1 MTDRAAALWLDVL
14 GGLVAAVSHEVNNSL
29 NGIAVNLAVVTSRLA
44 GPSTGGDLVSRTAPF
59 AEKATAQFELAN
71 ELIQSV
77 VALVRPAAADPR
89 KIVGP
94 LAVVAGAAVARH
106 GKTVSVVT
114 DEPVLPADGQVVRLA
129 IGAALLTAVRESA
142 SCSVTWIGRDVQVVR
157 TEPCAGA
164 AMVPTAVAEVV
175 RAAGLDL
182 RESGDTVTFTFL

>member
-44 GPSTGGDLVSRTAPF
+44 GPPGGDLVGRTAPF